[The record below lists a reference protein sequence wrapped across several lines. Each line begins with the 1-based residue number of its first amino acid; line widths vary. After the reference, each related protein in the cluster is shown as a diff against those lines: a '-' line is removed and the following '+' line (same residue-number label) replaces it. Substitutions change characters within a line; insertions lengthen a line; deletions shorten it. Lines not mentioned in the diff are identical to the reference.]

1 MKYSKNIKLSKAK
14 ADKYFSLYIRQR
26 DSENG
31 RAKCCTC
38 GKYVSEFDCGH
49 FISRR
54 FEATRFDEKNAN
66 AQCLKCNRF
75 ENGNQ
80 YEHGQFIDHKWGE
93 GTAEQILFKS
103 KMLCKRSQADYEFI
117 SEEYKNKVTNY

>member
-1 MKYSKNIKLSKAK
+1 MGIRVSKTKALSKAK
-14 ADKYFSLYIRQR
+14 ADKYFAQYIRLR
-26 DSENG
+26 DSQNG
-31 RAKCCTC
+31 IAKCCTC
-38 GKYVSEFDCGH
+38 GKYVTQFDCGH
-49 FISRR
+49 MISRR

-80 YEHGQFIDHKWGE
+80 YEHGQFIDQKWGE

-117 SEEYKNKVTNY
+117 AEEFKNKL